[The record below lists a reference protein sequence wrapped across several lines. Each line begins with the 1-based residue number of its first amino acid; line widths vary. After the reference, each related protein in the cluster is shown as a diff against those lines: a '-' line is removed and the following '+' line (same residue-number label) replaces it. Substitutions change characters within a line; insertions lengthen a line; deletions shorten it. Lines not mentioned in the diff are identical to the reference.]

1 MTSKKYL
8 SNKKTAQQTFS
19 LSPALKE
26 LIKRFVNVNRRNS
39 PDEDKFQSVSRFI
52 STTLEKTMESHNENK
67 VEN

>member
-26 LIKRFVNVNRRNS
+26 LIKRFVNVNHRKT
-39 PDEDKFQSVSRFI
+39 PDEDKFQSISRFI
-52 STTLEKTMESHNENK
+52 ATTLEETMENNENK
-67 VEN
+67 MEN